1 LANVIDEEE
10 FKIIDEMKQLKNLYK
25 ENVDKFKYSKTEISI
40 MKNNLD
46 VLKVKYVDTF
56 EGWFYKKY
64 GVRIEEHE
72 LKLEKVI
79 LEIILA

>member
-10 FKIIDEMKQLKNLYK
+10 FKIIDEMKTLKNSYK
-25 ENVDKFKYSKTEISI
+25 EYVDKFKHAKTEICI

-46 VLKVKYVDTF
+46 VLKVKYVETF
-56 EGWFYKKY
+56 ETWFYKKY
-64 GVRIEEHE
+64 GIKVEDHE

-79 LEIILA
+79 NNHNI